1 VQNALHEHWPLEDV
15 RWQPE
20 TSARNQKLR
29 VGSRLLKLFLDRGIR
44 DHLPSLLQNCIRWD
58 CKHIRK
64 GTSEIINVCK
74 SPGDLNLEGPL
85 ILYILEQVYFK
96 NYSTTET

>member
-1 VQNALHEHWPLEDV
+1 
-15 RWQPE
+15 
-20 TSARNQKLR
+20 

-44 DHLPSLLQNCIRWD
+44 DHFAVPLAELHSLGLQT
-58 CKHIRK
+58 HQK